1 MTTPPSLFHAL
12 LRPSILQILRSTGY
26 HSTRPAV
33 LDSLTDLAARYLS
46 LLCQGTAAHA
56 AHNQGDSADFTIA
69 DMRMALQD
77 AGALMPQRLHAE
89 EVWRGDEDL
98 RGVDE
103 FIHWFAGQRMKEM
116 MEVGSGDGEMDATDY
131 LNALKKK
138 HSKTGEDAKYHGTIL
153 GRGNE
158 AGEIQVEGGPETS
171 IAEWISKRTASPSSP
186 APEQQQKQQQQHEDG
201 DGDGDDAEQQQK
213 PQPNGH
219 ASDDDS
225 GLSSVGDRLDHED
238 EMDLS

>member
-46 LLCQGTAAHA
+46 LLCQKAADHA

-69 DMRMALQD
+69 DIRMALQD
-77 AGALMPQRLHAE
+77 AGALMPERVPAE
-89 EVWRGDEDL
+89 ELWRGDEDL
-98 RGVDE
+98 RGVEE
-103 FIHWFAGQRMKEM
+103 FIAWFAGQRMKEM
-116 MEVGSGDGEMDATDY
+116 MEVGSGDGETDATDY

-153 GRGNE
+153 GRGQDT
-158 AGEIQVEGGPETS
+158 GEIQVEGGPETT
-171 IAEWISKRTASPSSP
+171 ITEWISNRASPQGSP
-186 APEQQQKQQQQHEDG
+186 APSDQDQQQDKEQVPQQQ
-201 DGDGDDAEQQQK
+201 APQQA
-213 PQPNGH
+213 PQQNGH

-225 GLSSVGDRLDHED
+225 GLSSVGDRLDQED
-238 EMDLS
+238 TMDLS